1 MNIFDT
7 IRRQVS
13 NRRRRKREAE
23 LQLFAAWL
31 NNYLLT
37 NNLRIVPAQDHAIM
51 RDVRTALANG
61 ETFEF
66 NPLPVG
72 DGDQCDAVN
81 ALILRRYYGLN
92 ETEILIET
100 GHWVE

>member
-1 MNIFDT
+1 
-7 IRRQVS
+7 V
-13 NRRRRKREAE
+13 
-23 LQLFAAWL
+23 
-31 NNYLLT
+31 
-37 NNLRIVPAQDHAIM
+37 
-51 RDVRTALANG
+51 ANG

-92 ETEILIET
+92 ETEILIKT